1 MTNRIIVGA
10 WLVAASVLMSPANA
24 AAKGLGDIWDVL
36 DQMSGPGPFSGT
48 MPVLTG
54 KFTCWEDGV
63 KKVRTSM
70 LDPDFSDPCLYF
82 EFRRLKAE
90 PDIRYQEVTATLAG
104 AGVTYHALK
113 VFEVGASAGI
123 AVFKTTVGNTDY
135 TVKNFVI
142 SPRLVFKPLRAFV
155 PKWRNN
161 SRAGALQMHYRPT
174 IRFGEI
180 DGSDFGVP
188 ANTFSAG
195 TEFMPK
201 GGSWI
206 VIDLFDLLRPQR

>member
-1 MTNRIIVGA
+1 MRTRTTIGA
-10 WLVAASVLMSPANA
+10 WLVVASLLVAPGDA

-36 DQMSGPGPFSGT
+36 DNLSGPGPFSGV
-48 MPVLTG
+48 PVVTG
-54 KFTCWEDGV
+54 KFPCWEDGV

-70 LDPDFSDPCLYF
+70 VDPDLSDPCLYF

-90 PDIRYQEVTATLAG
+90 PDVRYQEVTATLATV
-104 AGVTYHALK
+104 GVTYHLLK
-113 VFEVGASAGI
+113 AFEVGASGGV
-123 AVFKTTVGNTDY
+123 AVFRTTVGNTDY
-135 TVKNFVI
+135 TVKNAII

-155 PKWRNN
+155 PKWRNS

-174 IRFGEI
+174 IRFGKI

-188 ANTFSAG
+188 ASTFSSG

-201 GGSWI
+201 GYSYV
-206 VIDLFDLLRPQR
+206 VIDVFDLLRPQR

>member
-1 MTNRIIVGA
+1 MTKRILVIAG
-10 WLVAASVLMSPANA
+10 LVAASVAGFPSHASA
-24 AAKGLGDIWDVL
+24 GWDDIWDAL
-36 DQMSGPGPFSGT
+36 DNLSGPGPFSGI
-48 MPVLTG
+48 PVLTG
-54 KFTCWEDGV
+54 KFACWEDGV

-82 EFRRLKAE
+82 EFRHLKAE
-90 PDIRYQEVTATLAG
+90 PDVRYHEVTATLAG
-104 AGVTYHALK
+104 VGVTYHVFK
-113 VFEVGASAGI
+113 VFEVGASGGL

-135 TVKNFVI
+135 TVKNAVV

-155 PKWRNN
+155 PKWRNS

-174 IRFGEI
+174 IRFGRI

-195 TEFMPK
+195 TEFMPR
-201 GGSWI
+201 GYSLI
-206 VIDLFDLLRPQR
+206 VIDLFDLIRPQR

>member
-1 MTNRIIVGA
+1 MTKRT
-10 WLVAASVLMSPANA
+10 LVVWCVVALGMLSCSSPAYA
-24 AAKGLGDIWDVL
+24 GLGDIWDVL
-36 DQMSGPGPFSGT
+36 DQLSGPGPFSGV
-48 MPVLTG
+48 PVLTG

-70 LDPDFSDPCLYF
+70 VDPDLSDPCLYF
-82 EFRRLKAE
+82 EFRRLHAD
-90 PDIRYQEVTATLAG
+90 PDVRYQKVTATLAG
-104 AGVTYHALK
+104 VGVTYHVLK
-113 VFEVGASAGI
+113 VFEVGASGGL

-135 TVKNFVI
+135 TVRNAVI

-155 PKWRNN
+155 PKWRNS

-174 IRFGEI
+174 IRFGKI

-188 ANTFSAG
+188 ASTFSAG

-201 GGSWI
+201 GGSFI
-206 VIDLFDLLRPQR
+206 VIDLFDLFRPQR